1 MVLRP
6 RQWRRRR
13 SLRTALAAS
22 YCGSDVPAYRV
33 RGAWLQLQVA
43 LLLLV
48 ALIFST
54 LSPSKGEGS
63 EAAAATLRPRQV
75 QSLLKRLNKPP
86 LATIQSP
93 DGDIIDCVHIFRQPA
108 FDHPLL
114 KNHTIQMRPSIQPS
128 GMYGEAARP
137 FTQTWNQNGEKC
149 PDNTIPIRRTKEEDV
164 MRATSVATFGKKTHG
179 SRHSS
184 LAGPAEGHHYGVAY
198 ATGDANYYGT
208 KVTINV
214 FPALYGDE
222 KTRLFIYWTR
232 DAYDRTG
239 CYNLACSGFI
249 QTNPQV
255 VIGGSISPVS
265 IYGGP
270 QYEYDYL
277 VWKDPAGGNWWL
289 QVGGNSVGYW
299 PSSIFTRLQTGVA
312 DSVQWG
318 GEVFSPQNTSP
329 MGSGHFPKEGLGK
342 ATYSRVIQV
351 VDSSNNLR
359 QPNGVGL
366 IAQSPNCYNV
376 SLLSRATNV
385 GRRRAS
391 SSGETRHHRDSSG
404 ETPQALPPYQARTS
418 SRRGRRPCLQ
428 SLQVALLLLKQKQL
442 RLLCGVGRCGASS
455 SASTSLLSQ
464 PFSLDGDIIDCV
476 HISRQPAFDHPLL
489 KNHTIQIRPSIQPS
503 VMYGEAA
510 RPFTQTWNQNGEKCP
525 DNTIPIRRIKEED
538 VIRATSVAM
547 FGKKTHGSHHPRLAG
562 ATDGHQYGVASATGD
577 TNYYGT
583 KVFPTIYGDEKT
595 RLFIYWTV
603 VIGGSISPVSI
614 YGGPQYEYDYLVWK
628 DPAGGNWWLQVG
640 GNSVGYWPSSIFT
653 HLQTGVADS
662 VQWGGEVNSPRNT
675 TPMGSGH
682 FPEEGFGKAAYSR
695 AIQVVDSSNNL
706 KPPNGVGLIA
716 HSPNCYNVMNGSTV
730 TNWGTYIY
738 YGGPGCP

>member
-208 KVTINV
+208 KVTIN
-214 FPALYGDE
+214 
-222 KTRLFIYWTR
+222 
-232 DAYDRTG
+232 
-239 CYNLACSGFI
+239 
-249 QTNPQV
+249 
-255 VIGGSISPVS
+255 
-265 IYGGP
+265 
-270 QYEYDYL
+270 
-277 VWKDPAGGNWWL
+277 DPAGGNWWL

-404 ETPQALPPYQARTS
+404 ETPQALPPYQGQPRQQPRAVLQWLSLSIASTVTQFDWQQALPSEDVVEARSSTVLAVVAGGAPPPGGSHLLNLVAIGSRSRSSCGYFAASAGAEPPQAPQQAS
-418 SRRGRRPCLQ
+418 SRNH
-428 SLQVALLLLKQKQL
+428 S
-442 RLLCGVGRCGASS
+442 
-455 SASTSLLSQ
+455 
-464 PFSLDGDIIDCV
+464 DGDIIDCV

>member
-1 MVLRP
+1 M
-6 RQWRRRR
+6 
-13 SLRTALAAS
+13 A
-22 YCGSDVPAYRV
+22 G
-33 RGAWLQLQVA
+33 GAWLQLQVA

-93 DGDIIDCVHIFRQPA
+93 DGDIIDCVHISRQPA

-149 PDNTIPIRRTKEEDV
+149 PDNTIPIQRTKEEDV

-179 SRHSS
+179 SRHPS

-214 FPALYGDE
+214 WQPTIATSGD
-222 KTRLFIYWTR
+222 FS
-232 DAYDRTG
+232 
-239 CYNLACSGFI
+239 LAQLWITSGSYQNKDLNTI
-249 QTNPQV
+249 EAGWQ
-255 VIGGSISPVS
+255 
-265 IYGGP
+265 
-270 QYEYDYL
+270 
-277 VWKDPAGGNWWL
+277 DPAGGNWWL

-376 SLLSRATNV
+376 VNGFST
-385 GRRRAS
+385 
-391 SSGETRHHRDSSG
+391 
-404 ETPQALPPYQARTS
+404 TS
-418 SRRGRRPCLQ
+418 
-428 SLQVALLLLKQKQL
+428 
-442 RLLCGVGRCGASS
+442 
-455 SASTSLLSQ
+455 
-464 PFSLDGDIIDCV
+464 
-476 HISRQPAFDHPLL
+476 
-489 KNHTIQIRPSIQPS
+489 
-503 VMYGEAA
+503 
-510 RPFTQTWNQNGEKCP
+510 
-525 DNTIPIRRIKEED
+525 
-538 VIRATSVAM
+538 
-547 FGKKTHGSHHPRLAG
+547 
-562 ATDGHQYGVASATGD
+562 
-577 TNYYGT
+577 
-583 KVFPTIYGDEKT
+583 
-595 RLFIYWTV
+595 
-603 VIGGSISPVSI
+603 
-614 YGGPQYEYDYLVWK
+614 
-628 DPAGGNWWLQVG
+628 
-640 GNSVGYWPSSIFT
+640 
-653 HLQTGVADS
+653 
-662 VQWGGEVNSPRNT
+662 
-675 TPMGSGH
+675 
-682 FPEEGFGKAAYSR
+682 
-695 AIQVVDSSNNL
+695 
-706 KPPNGVGLIA
+706 
-716 HSPNCYNVMNGSTV
+716 
-730 TNWGTYIY
+730 WGTYIY